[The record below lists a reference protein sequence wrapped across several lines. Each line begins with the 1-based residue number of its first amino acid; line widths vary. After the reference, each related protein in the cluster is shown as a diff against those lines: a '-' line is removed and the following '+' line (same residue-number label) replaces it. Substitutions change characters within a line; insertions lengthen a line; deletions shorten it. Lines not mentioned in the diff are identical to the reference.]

1 MKEKQRK
8 AYMTKSMP
16 MPIIADSAASI
27 HQMPHV
33 NLSNLRL
40 TILWF

>member
-1 MKEKQRK
+1 M
-8 AYMTKSMP
+8 MKSMP

-33 NLSNLRL
+33 NLSNLSL
-40 TILWF
+40 TMLLF